1 MLRYIVFFLSTSPA
15 GQNWRMETS
24 DHILIVDDDAEIRHL
39 LSAYLQKNGLRVT
52 AVGDGKAMERA
63 LLASGV
69 DLIVLDLI
77 AR

>member
-1 MLRYIVFFLSTSPA
+1 
-15 GQNWRMETS
+15 METS